1 MNFLKNINKNNL
13 TRKAYAIKFK
23 LNKRS
28 PEISLGIGILCG
40 IATTVSA
47 CKATIKA
54 QEILKE
60 RDENLKK
67 YEELKDE
74 GSDEYTEE
82 DYDIDVRNEKI
93 KSYVKIGKAYA
104 QSVVFGVSSVFFLV
118 NCDRTLN
125 RRLAGV
131 TSAYELLSDKFNS
144 YRDNVVKK
152 YGKDE
157 DDKLYHNVES
167 FIDENGEEHIPNV
180 EQLKE
185 VAENSVYSRFFDET
199 CFGYRDDPE
208 KNREYLMMKQ
218 KEANKLLELRGYLF
232 LNDIYS
238 MLDMPKS
245 NAGQFIGYVYDPN
258 NSNKIDFGITRN
270 TWATRRFVNG
280 YEPVI
285 LLDFNVDGIIDLE
298 KYELKYK
305 LQK

>member
-93 KSYVKIGKAYA
+93 
-104 QSVVFGVSSVFFLV
+104 
-118 NCDRTLN
+118 
-125 RRLAGV
+125 
-131 TSAYELLSDKFNS
+131 
-144 YRDNVVKK
+144 
-152 YGKDE
+152 
-157 DDKLYHNVES
+157 
-167 FIDENGEEHIPNV
+167 
-180 EQLKE
+180 
-185 VAENSVYSRFFDET
+185 
-199 CFGYRDDPE
+199 
-208 KNREYLMMKQ
+208 
-218 KEANKLLELRGYLF
+218 
-232 LNDIYS
+232 
-238 MLDMPKS
+238 
-245 NAGQFIGYVYDPN
+245 
-258 NSNKIDFGITRN
+258 
-270 TWATRRFVNG
+270 
-280 YEPVI
+280 
-285 LLDFNVDGIIDLE
+285 
-298 KYELKYK
+298 
-305 LQK
+305 